1 MIFAFAFT
9 GIPHL
14 NLSASGWA
22 RTLINVHFSSV
33 FFPNRTREAPMGR
46 FIPLNPL
53 GEQELALP
61 ACEGPEPLKLGRA
74 KTWKRE
80 VPPIAMERERKCL
93 KINDDEL
100 AGRPRTPRTCHCD
113 SA

>member
-1 MIFAFAFT
+1 
-9 GIPHL
+9 
-14 NLSASGWA
+14 
-22 RTLINVHFSSV
+22 
-33 FFPNRTREAPMGR
+33 MGR

-53 GEQELALP
+53 GGQELALP